1 MSTNANL
8 ERYVNKV
15 FRNKY
20 RKKEYKDKV
29 FHHTAMSSY
38 VCMYVCICIYIYIY
52 IHTIELKL
60 LQRFV
65 KKTIGVPRVHIKA
78 CLLIHLFYKRYE
90 IETRNLK

>member
-38 VCMYVCICIYIYIY
+38 VCIYIYIYIY
-52 IHTIELKL
+52 IHNWT
-60 LQRFV
+60 
-65 KKTIGVPRVHIKA
+65 KTITKICQKNNWCP
-78 CLLIHLFYKRYE
+78 
-90 IETRNLK
+90 